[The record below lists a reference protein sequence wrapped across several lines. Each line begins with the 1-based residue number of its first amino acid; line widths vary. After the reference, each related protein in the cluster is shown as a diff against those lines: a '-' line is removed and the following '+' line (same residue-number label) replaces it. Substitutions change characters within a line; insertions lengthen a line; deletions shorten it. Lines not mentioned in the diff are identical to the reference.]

1 MDATMTHLIFIE
13 GLPGSGKSESARN
26 LAEALTKTG
35 HTVKV
40 FIETDPTNPLH
51 TAALD
56 PQGAA
61 FADAHIIFNI
71 QGFAHQSLQKYK
83 DLPYSLKADTTTIF
97 ESFPM
102 QSHVRVLMQM
112 NADQSMIMQ
121 FWSDIQSALKPLA
134 PALVYFE
141 ESDPESALKRIIEIR
156 GAKWREYISSALE
169 QSPYATARNLKG
181 IDGIIRMMCDY
192 NTLTQELF
200 KTWTMDQ
207 ISLPA
212 RPNDYATRDA
222 TILDY
227 FAKW

>member
-1 MDATMTHLIFIE
+1 MTHLIFIE

-26 LAEALTKTG
+26 LAEALIKTG
-35 HTVKV
+35 HSVKV

-61 FADAHIIFNI
+61 FADAHITFNI
-71 QGFAHQSLQKYK
+71 EGFAHQSLQKYQ
-83 DLPYSLKADTTTIF
+83 DLAYSLRERTTTIF

-112 NADQSMIMQ
+112 NAPQAFILQ

-141 ESDPESALKRIIEIR
+141 ETDPETALKRIVEIR
-156 GAKWREYISSALE
+156 GPQWGEYIVGALE
-169 QSPYATARNLKG
+169 QSPYATANNLKG
-181 IDGIIRMMCDY
+181 EAGIIRMMCDY
-192 NTLTQELF
+192 NALTQELF
-200 KTWTMDQ
+200 KTWTMDH

-212 RPNDYATRDA
+212 RPTDYASRDA
-222 TILDY
+222 AILNY
-227 FAKW
+227 FSNW